1 MQSPVVVHKPCA
13 ALHLKLKTM
22 KFSQIL
28 LVTFCVVSN
37 SCVTNKREK
46 NSLEKISIL
55 SLKKS
60 NDVILKLSNTN
71 YASIQN
77 KLKET
82 IYGEKLEFW
91 NGKALKLK
99 VLTSEIVSHIE
110 SLKRKQNVSIDTI
123 NFLKNKYIHDVKSI
137 DTTLYE
143 ILNQNKD
150 NSLNNL
156 TKGLSVEF
164 VIEKIKN
171 DILVS
176 ESKMS
181 SYLDN
186 KTSMIKEDF
195 SIFSTIVSQ
204 NTKHLKAGENLEIW
218 AGIGSFSIAANPTF
232 VINGINVKPDESA
245 TAKYIIKV
253 SGKGK
258 KTIPVRIFYISNKGS
273 KESKEIELDYYV
285 HE

>member
-1 MQSPVVVHKPCA
+1 M
-13 ALHLKLKTM
+13 
-22 KFSQIL
+22 
-28 LVTFCVVSN
+28 
-37 SCVTNKREK
+37 
-46 NSLEKISIL
+46 
-55 SLKKS
+55 
-60 NDVILKLSNTN
+60 
-71 YASIQN
+71 
-77 KLKET
+77 
-82 IYGEKLEFW
+82 
-91 NGKALKLK
+91 
-99 VLTSEIVSHIE
+99 TSEIVSHIE

>member
-1 MQSPVVVHKPCA
+1 
-13 ALHLKLKTM
+13 
-22 KFSQIL
+22 
-28 LVTFCVVSN
+28 
-37 SCVTNKREK
+37 
-46 NSLEKISIL
+46 
-55 SLKKS
+55 
-60 NDVILKLSNTN
+60 
-71 YASIQN
+71 
-77 KLKET
+77 
-82 IYGEKLEFW
+82 
-91 NGKALKLK
+91 
-99 VLTSEIVSHIE
+99 
-110 SLKRKQNVSIDTI
+110 
-123 NFLKNKYIHDVKSI
+123 
-137 DTTLYE
+137 
-143 ILNQNKD
+143 
-150 NSLNNL
+150 
-156 TKGLSVEF
+156 
-164 VIEKIKN
+164 
-171 DILVS
+171 
-176 ESKMS
+176 MS